1 MEIVLK
7 NKIESVLHH
16 PKILEIINAEDFYF
30 RKAKNALQAYLEF
43 VVSEESK
50 SFLLANRK
58 EYNELKQ
65 LFEDS
70 NDLNVFG
77 KLIFS
82 VITYCDSNAHKKQEL
97 NEYDDKR
104 VLALAFVRMNHW
116 VEQLITYKFEGKL
129 PDGSVKNAIEYL
141 LSPEDNFTMLS
152 ENHRNQV
159 SQNLFKKPYNKATFK
174 GDFFNF
180 FSGFSISAKNTH
192 NYTYLLTSVC
202 YSKEIE
208 KTWKDNIIGLICPD
222 TTGWQENAI
231 DDTVTGNHIALWNHK
246 KPNGTGN
253 TLKLLRQC
261 VDENGLFRIFYTAS
275 YNVIYVAEII
285 DFVSSQD
292 ELDKA
297 KWPENFGT
305 IEWYSASFSEY
316 KDGNKSAAW
325 IYLARKIAKVKSDD
339 YKDFKYYKNFGYPS
353 VGCQAPVVSY
363 KTSSEINYRKQMNKN
378 IDILKYKKQIILQG
392 PPGTGKTR
400 EAKLIAKSLLGL
412 NEKLDIAYFK
422 NAVLPIKEIQAT
434 NNNNPIFIDFV
445 KDDVIYFKKNGNTDK
460 YSFSINDL
468 YDCYSSE
475 DYKNNDFVQYPQY
488 SRRCLVRNILKT
500 HKQTALQEQFKLI
513 QFHPS
518 YTYEDFVRGIVA
530 KPNPEG
536 EGMLYEA
543 EDKPL
548 GAFAKKALKNFV
560 DSKKDLGTIS
570 REAQINEYFDNFV
583 EFLNDEIENK
593 NGFYLLTDNIGLIST
608 DDTAAF
614 RYKGKN
620 EGWLKNGNRILF
632 KDILESYFAGD
643 KTRQEIKKNIKISGL
658 ARQHASYFVRVLN
671 LFQKYLEDNNLSYK
685 ESADIKGVNLKNYV
699 LVIDEINRANLS
711 SVLGELIY
719 ALEYRGEAVES
730 IYAIEDESKNKLIL
744 PPNLYII
751 GTMNTADRSV
761 GHIDYAIRRRFAFV
775 DVPAENLKVTQGLE
789 AFDGDLFDNVTALF
803 DTNLSAEFEKKDV
816 QLGHSYFIDKAN
828 DKDGASMHIRL
839 EYEIKPILKEYLR
852 DGVLTGEN
860 IKEKIEALAPSI

>member
-1 MEIVLK
+1 LKDIIEAVLQ
-7 NKIESVLHH
+7 H
-16 PKILEIINAEDFYF
+16 PTNLEMINAEDFYF
-30 RKAKNALQAYLEF
+30 QEAKDALQDFLELEL
-43 VVSEESK
+43 SGESK

-58 EYNELKQ
+58 QYNELKQ

-70 NDLNVFG
+70 SDLIVFG

-82 VITYCDSNAHKKQEL
+82 VIAYCDANAHKKQEL
-97 NEYDDKR
+97 NAYDDKR

-116 VEQLITYKFEGKL
+116 VEQLITYKFEGHL
-129 PDGSVKNAIEYL
+129 PEGSVKNAIEYL
-141 LSPEDNFTMLS
+141 LNPRENFTMLS
-152 ENHRNQV
+152 ENHRNQI
-159 SQNLFKKPYNKATFK
+159 SQNLFKKPYNRGTFRE
-174 GDFFNF
+174 DFFNF
-180 FSGFSISAKNTH
+180 FSEFSISVRNID
-192 NYTYLLTSVC
+192 NYTHLLTRLC

-208 KTWKDNIIGLICPD
+208 KLWKDTIIGLVCPD

-231 DDTVTGNHIALWNHK
+231 KDTASGNYIALWNHK
-246 KPNGTGN
+246 KPNGTGA

-261 VDENGLFRIFYTAS
+261 IDENGFFKIFYTAS
-275 YNVIYVAEII
+275 YNVVYVAEIV
-285 DFVSSQD
+285 DFVSNQH
-292 ELDKA
+292 ELEKV
-297 KWPENFGT
+297 KWPENFGSV
-305 IEWYSASFSEY
+305 EWYNTNFADY
-316 KDGNKSAAW
+316 KDGTKSAAW
-325 IYLARKIAKVKSDD
+325 IYLARKIEKVNSVDYQEFNY
-339 YKDFKYYKNFGYPS
+339 YKDYGYPS

-363 KTSSEINYRKQMNKN
+363 KTSLEINFGKQMDRN
-378 IDILKYKKQIILQG
+378 IDLLKYKKQIILQG

-400 EAKLIAKSLLGL
+400 EAKLIAKEMLGL
-412 NEKLDIAYFK
+412 NSVDDLK
-422 NAVLPIKEIQAT
+422 NS
-434 NNNNPIFIDFV
+434 D
-445 KDDVIYFKKNGNTDK
+445 
-460 YSFSINDL
+460 
-468 YDCYSSE
+468 
-475 DYKNNDFVQYPQY
+475 
-488 SRRCLVRNILKT
+488 
-500 HKQTALQEQFKLI
+500 QFTLI

-543 EDKPL
+543 EDKTL
-548 GAFAKKALKNFV
+548 GAFAKKAFKNFV

-570 REAQINEYFDNFV
+570 KEAQISEYFDDFV
-583 EFLNDEIENK
+583 ENLNDEIESK
-593 NGFYLLTDNIGLIST
+593 DGFYPLTDNVGLIST

-614 RYKGKN
+614 RYKGKKD
-620 EGWLKNGNRILF
+620 GWLKNGNRILY

-643 KTRQEIKKNIKISGL
+643 KTRQEIKKNTKISGL

-671 LFQKYLEDNNLSYK
+671 LFQKYLEDNNFKHK
-685 ESADIKGVNLKNYV
+685 ESTGIKGVDLKNFV

-730 IYAIEDESKNKLIL
+730 MYAVEDERKNKLIL

-775 DVPAENLKVTQGLE
+775 DVPAENLKKTQGLQN
-789 AFDGDLFDNVTALF
+789 FDDVLFNTVTALF
-803 DTNLSAEFEKKDV
+803 DTNLSPEFEKKDV
-816 QLGHSYFIDKAN
+816 QLGHSYFIDKSTE
-828 DKDGASMHIRL
+828 KDGATMAIRL
-839 EYEIKPILKEYLR
+839 EYEIIPILREYIR